1 MNQPENDPGKQPDDT
16 ESLRQAELRHMVQEY
31 IDNLRELIKKLRRKL
46 H

>member
-1 MNQPENDPGKQPDDT
+1 MNQPENDPGKQPNET
-16 ESLRQAELRHMVQEY
+16 ESLRQAELHRMVQEY

>member
-1 MNQPENDPGKQPDDT
+1 MNQPANDPGKQPDDT
-16 ESLRQAELRHMVQEY
+16 ERLRQAELRRMVQQY

>member
-1 MNQPENDPGKQPDDT
+1 MNLPVNDPGKQPDET
-16 ESLRQAELRHMVQEY
+16 ESLRQAELRRMVQEY

>member
-1 MNQPENDPGKQPDDT
+1 MNQPENDPGKQPNDT
-16 ESLRQAELRHMVQEY
+16 ESLRQAELRGMVQEY

>member
-16 ESLRQAELRHMVQEY
+16 ESLRQAELHRMVQEY

>member
-1 MNQPENDPGKQPDDT
+1 MNQPANDPGKQPDDT
-16 ESLRQAELRHMVQEY
+16 EILRQAELRRMVQEY

>member
-16 ESLRQAELRHMVQEY
+16 ESLRQGELRGMVQEY
-31 IDNLRELIKKLRRKL
+31 IDNLRKLIKKLRRKL